1 MNGSYRHTTASKIL
15 HEILHYRRRFSGSDQ
30 DISLENELVLLTQL
44 PRIQTFVSA
53 NLPIH
58 FILPA
63 FPAKSPNPNKVLGTV
78 PDMAEKLALTFLNA
92 LCENIKAHYAPG
104 ARLTICSD
112 GHVFSDLINVND
124 DTINT
129 YQGKIKALIHDEQLN
144 CLDVLNLGDIDE
156 FAALTD
162 DYDVLRSTLLQG
174 YADPLEDIRTF
185 LINDEDGT
193 RLYRAITRFM
203 FEDGLMPDY
212 QGSKTA
218 LQRDARQRAYGVIQ
232 SSWAWGNLL
241 AQCFPDAIRLS
252 IHPQPAS
259 SLKMGIHMLPTK
271 DDWLTPW
278 HGTAVEVDGTFLL
291 MKKTEA
297 VELNAE
303 PVWVDGK
310 HSHYTLD
317 SRKSVAHA

>member
-30 DISLENELVLLTQL
+30 DISLENELVIPHPIAAHSDICQ
-44 PRIQTFVSA
+44 RQSA
-53 NLPIH
+53 VH

-92 LCENIKAHYAPG
+92 LCENIKAHAPG
-104 ARLTICSD
+104 ALTICSD

-162 DYDVLRSTLLQG
+162 DYDALRSTLLQG

-203 FEDGLMPDY
+203 FEDGLDARLPGL
-212 QGSKTA
+212 QNGTA
-218 LQRDARQRAYGVIQ
+218 AGRLRQRAYGVIQ

-252 IHPQPAS
+252 IHPQT
-259 SLKMGIHMLPTK
+259 GI
-271 DDWLTPW
+271 
-278 HGTAVEVDGTFLL
+278 
-291 MKKTEA
+291 
-297 VELNAE
+297 E
-303 PVWVDGK
+303 PENG
-310 HSHYTLD
+310 HSHA
-317 SRKSVAHA
+317 AHQR